1 MEKVIEY
8 PAEIEAQDEELIHST
23 EVKIPLKEEDFP
35 ESVREI
41 LYKIIVERND
51 CLDKFYIVGKWIW
64 CSFPEKPS
72 KEVIDW
78 LKANNFKW
86 NQTRKVWQNACGFY
100 CRHSP
105 TDPREKYEVVKL

>member
-41 LYKIIVERND
+41 LYKIIV
-51 CLDKFYIVGKWIW
+51 
-64 CSFPEKPS
+64 
-72 KEVIDW
+72 
-78 LKANNFKW
+78 
-86 NQTRKVWQNACGFY
+86 
-100 CRHSP
+100 
-105 TDPREKYEVVKL
+105 